1 MSMNNLLHEYLD
13 TGLDS
18 GAEESLFAELSRD
31 AALRSEF
38 NRHLQLQMIA
48 RQDMSTISPP
58 GEVTGAVFSS
68 LGFSVPGELQKSK
81 PGFLKKNLAV
91 LLLLLLVSAAGTG
104 GYFLYNENSRLAGEL
119 ESAKSE
125 LASAREIPTVSSTA
139 AENAGLAITSENNSG
154 PAFSNSSANSGMSGK
169 FAGTGNYA
177 GNAANSQMAIGNDG
191 KRESFISGGDKNSQQ
206 GLAENST
213 AGNDAALQVMP
224 FDYSG
229 NHLIQGGYE
238 NYYAS
243 NGVSAGNPG
252 GMQMAG
258 IPINSSI
265 QLYGTD
271 AGSEIHKISLM
282 RVGDNEV
289 DAIYG
294 FAIRYDYRVAEN
306 LSIGAEYGRDR
317 FFQSFDSLGGS
328 VTVNQSPILT
338 WYGAN
343 ISWTPDFGIYER
355 LDFQLGGGAAWSVHG
370 PVING
375 NLLASYRLIGNVSI
389 VAGYRQNWLIYN
401 VGGELYNSNAGAF
414 TGGLRIG
421 F

>member
-13 TGLDS
+13 TGLDP

-91 LLLLLLVSAAGTG
+91 LLLLLFVSAAGTG
-104 GYFLYNENSRLAGEL
+104 GYYLYNENSRLAGEL
-119 ESAKSE
+119 ESTKSE

-139 AENAGLAITSENNSG
+139 AENAGPAITSENNSG
-154 PAFSNSSANSGMSGK
+154 TAFSNSSANSGMSGK
-169 FAGTGNYA
+169 FAESGNSTGN
-177 GNAANSQMAIGNDG
+177 GANSQLAYGNRG
-191 KRESFISGGDKNSQQ
+191 NRERFITGGDNKSQS
-206 GLAENST
+206 GLAENT
-213 AGNDAALQVMP
+213 AAGKYLTLKVMP

-229 NHLIQGGYE
+229 NHVVQGGYE

-252 GMQMAG
+252 GMQMSG
-258 IPINSSI
+258 IPLNSSF
-265 QLYGTD
+265 QLFGTD
-271 AGSEIHKISLM
+271 AGPEIHKISLM

-294 FAIRYDYRVAEN
+294 FAIRYDYQISDGWA
-306 LSIGAEYGRDR
+306 IGAEYGRDM

-343 ISWTPDFGIYER
+343 INWTPDFGISER
-355 LDFQLGGGAAWSVHG
+355 LDFQIGGGAAWSVHG

-375 NLLASYRLIGNVSI
+375 NILASYRLIGNVSF

-401 VGGELYNSNAGAF
+401 VGGDLYNSNAGAF